1 MQSLDV
7 IAQFGVWLWFAL
19 AVALFVLESIVP
31 GVHFVWFGVSAAV
44 VGVIAL
50 LTPIAWP
57 WQLIVFALVVL
68 VNDQRNVAMHVGLVV
83 DDGDMPT
90 VSGRQRL

>member
-1 MQSLDV
+1 MQSFDV

-19 AVALFVLESIVP
+19 AVVLFVLESIVP

-50 LTPIAWP
+50 LAPMAVAIDSFRARR
-57 WQLIVFALVVL
+57 VGDRVL
-68 VNDQRNVAMHVGLVV
+68 GPQ
-83 DDGDMPT
+83 
-90 VSGRQRL
+90 